1 MKNKETI
8 VINYA
13 GDDYTAELKPE
24 KHFDKE
30 NNIISNCSNDIEQ
43 INDEF
48 ITERNENGFIYH
60 DPIHSQILYIESK
73 TGKVFY
79 LQ

>member
-1 MKNKETI
+1 MQSEETI
-8 VINYA
+8 VINYD
-13 GDDYTAELKPE
+13 GDEYTAELQTE
-24 KHFDKE
+24 KHFDPQ
-30 NNIISNCSNDIEQ
+30 NNIITNASNDIEQ
-43 INDEF
+43 ISDEF

-60 DPIHSQILYIESK
+60 NPIHTPILYIESK

>member
-8 VINYA
+8 VINYD
-13 GDDYTAELKPE
+13 GDEYTAELQSQ
-24 KHFDKE
+24 KHFDYR
-30 NNIISNCSNDIEQ
+30 NNIIINSGNDIEQ

-48 ITERNENGFIYH
+48 ITERSESGFFYQ